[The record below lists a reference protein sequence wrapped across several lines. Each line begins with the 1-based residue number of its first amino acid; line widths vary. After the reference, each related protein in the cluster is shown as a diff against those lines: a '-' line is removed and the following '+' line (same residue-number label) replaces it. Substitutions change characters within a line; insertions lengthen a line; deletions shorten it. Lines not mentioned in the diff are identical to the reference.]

1 MRQGVGD
8 RAIRSNFLQGVS
20 RKHFITKKDID
31 NIRVRVKD
39 TLVMRHKSDPT
50 SVSIAKN
57 SIIITIL
64 LEEHFTCIIF
74 NVGILSSC
82 RVAAGKFQS
91 YYDLQVSGYHESSL
105 SKSNL
110 RFICFSSAD

>member
-8 RAIRSNFLQGVS
+8 RAIRSNFLQRVS

-31 NIRVRVKD
+31 NIRVKVKD

-64 LEEHFTCIIF
+64 VEHFTCIIF

-91 YYDLQVSGYHESSL
+91 YYDLQVSGCHESSL

-110 RFICFSSAD
+110 RFICFSSAN